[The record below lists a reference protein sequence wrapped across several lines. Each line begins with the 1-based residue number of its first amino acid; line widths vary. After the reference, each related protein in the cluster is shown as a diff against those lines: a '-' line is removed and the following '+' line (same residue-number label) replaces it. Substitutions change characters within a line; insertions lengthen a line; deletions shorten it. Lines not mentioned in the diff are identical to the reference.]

1 LEKKLFQRLAS
12 RKSKKALLASLLNVS
27 LLLSITA
34 VTGCSSLPETI
45 TGSSNHYPGYT
56 SYDPCTRCGE
66 SWQKLPNQYMNA
78 LRTKER
84 WDAERAGKELP
95 KTQIDIGGPV
105 EQPKVIIIE

>member
-1 LEKKLFQRLAS
+1 MQNKVTTRCN
-12 RKSKKALLASLLNVS
+12 KSSIGLLQAISLLIAV
-27 LLLSITA
+27 TA

-45 TGSSNHYPGYT
+45 TGTGSHYPGHT

-84 WDAERAGKELP
+84 WDSERNGKELP
-95 KTQIDIGGPV
+95 KTQIDVSGPV

>member
-1 LEKKLFQRLAS
+1 MFQRLVT
-12 RKSKKALLASLLNVS
+12 RQSKEALLASLRNVS
-27 LLLSITA
+27 LLIVVTA

-45 TGSSNHYPGYT
+45 TGSGTHYPGHT

-84 WDAERAGKELP
+84 WDAERNRQTVSNK
-95 KTQIDIGGPV
+95 IDTNAPV
-105 EQPKVIIIE
+105 EVRQPKVVIID